1 MVGCYVIWYSLKNGK
16 NQKFGLE
23 NAQILT
29 FSRFFKV
36 VTQNLKIKSSSF
48 LSVRQNSIINHR
60 IIPTVRDLKWSGL
73 WIVDAPRSSLG
84 ETGLMPCSATLVPQR
99 RLNSVAL
106 LNFTISTLSVSLKLL
121 RYK

>member
-1 MVGCYVIWYSLKNGK
+1 MIGCHVIWYSLKNGK

-36 VTQNLKIKSSSF
+36 VTQSLKIKSGSF

-60 IIPTVRDLKWSGL
+60 IIPTVRDFNSGVEYGL
-73 WIVDAPRSSLG
+73 WMCPGPAWEKLG
-84 ETGLMPCSATLVPQR
+84 
-99 RLNSVAL
+99 
-106 LNFTISTLSVSLKLL
+106 
-121 RYK
+121 